1 MTTVLFISG
10 SIKINRLNKEIKNR
24 LQNALD
30 QNFDVVVGDANGADK
45 ALQKY
50 LSEVNYDNVV
60 VYCAGNVC
68 RNNIG
73 NWKVRRVPV
82 DSRLKGREFYTQ
94 KDKEMA
100 ATADYGFVLWDG
112 KSPGSFN
119 NILELLKKNKKA
131 LVYFAPDQNFYPVS
145 KLKDAESL
153 LSKCDQSALDQIG
166 KKIKLDTQMR
176 EMENSPQALL
186 NF

>member
-10 SIKINRLNKEIKNR
+10 SIKINRLNKDIKNR

-50 LSEVNYDNVV
+50 LSEVNYNNVV

-100 ATADYGFVLWDG
+100 DTADYGFVLWDG

-119 NILELLKKNKKA
+119 NIMELLKNNKKA
-131 LVYFAPDQNFYPVS
+131 LVYFSPDKNFYPVS
-145 KLKDAESL
+145 KLEDAENL
-153 LSKCDQSALDQIG
+153 LSKCDRSALDQIS
-166 KKIKLDTQMR
+166 KKIKLGAQMR
-176 EMENSPQALL
+176 EVENMAQSVLS
-186 NF
+186 F